1 MPSSRLIAEP
11 LVVIQ
16 SHDVKQPT
24 SSRSRGAFLR
34 PGYAY
39 AFVFEPTEPRGG
51 RSADRR
57 ILLSLSRLFGASEPR
72 V

>member
-34 PGYAY
+34 PGYA
-39 AFVFEPTEPRGG
+39 FVFEPPEPRGG